1 MGIVQTSG
9 DNEDGTHFT
18 LFSEIGFHYYQD
30 DRFDEIHLVAT

>member
-18 LFSEIGFHYYQD
+18 LIGETGFHD
-30 DRFDEIHLVAT
+30 EDHDRFDEIHLVAT